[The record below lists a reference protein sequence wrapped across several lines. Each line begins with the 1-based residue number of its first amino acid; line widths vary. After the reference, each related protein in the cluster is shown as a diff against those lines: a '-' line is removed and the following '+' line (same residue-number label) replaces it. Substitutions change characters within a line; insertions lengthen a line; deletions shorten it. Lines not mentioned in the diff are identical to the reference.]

1 MRRAWYVFGGT
12 ADISIHSQAAKPRLL
27 WHNPAL

>member
-1 MRRAWYVFGGT
+1 MRPALPVFGGM
-12 ADISIHSQAAKPRLL
+12 ADISIHSQAVKPRLL